1 MMPHDLNGIRV
12 ATRGVG
18 QSVACCRAHRPARR
32 CGGFGQRRTGSNC
45 VEKSQDMPFGAF
57 QVGHATLGAP
67 DTWQTS
73 QNDDQGPVVGHV
85 LLRGRSEV
93 GELSPAG
100 EQEMWVALSG
110 LTPPSE
116 ITEAAHGFPYS
127 YCVEVGAAAGI

>member
-1 MMPHDLNGIRV
+1 MTRRNPELLRAAATCKSAAARERAEGSIR
-12 ATRGVG
+12 AL
-18 QSVACCRAHRPARR
+18 
-32 CGGFGQRRTGSNC
+32 QRNKQTI
-45 VEKSQDMPFGAF
+45 AF
-57 QVGHATLGAP
+57 QVRHAWLGVP
-67 DTWQTS
+67 DTGQTS